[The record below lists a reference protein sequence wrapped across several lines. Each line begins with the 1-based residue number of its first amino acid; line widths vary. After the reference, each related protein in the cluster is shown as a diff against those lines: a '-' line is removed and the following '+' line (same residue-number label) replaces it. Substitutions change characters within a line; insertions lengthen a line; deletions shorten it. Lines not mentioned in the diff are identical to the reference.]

1 MATGTGSACS
11 CQPEALSA
19 VKTTEAIWV
28 PVSVHRR
35 AVWTPESA
43 GAFQKRRATI
53 EPSCEEVN
61 CVPSSWPPVV
71 VFVAGVCVVK
81 IVTALG
87 VGVTVGVAVI
97 GGVGVGVGVD
107 VASGIGVGVAV
118 GVCVGVAVGVRV
130 GVMVAVR
137 VGVWLGVDV
146 GVLVA
151 VV

>member
-1 MATGTGSACS
+1 MATGAGSACS

-87 VGVTVGVAVI
+87 VGVRVGVGVV
-97 GGVGVGVGVD
+97 VGVGVG
-107 VASGIGVGVAV
+107 AGVGWER
-118 GVCVGVAVGVRV
+118 GTGE
-130 GVMVAVR
+130 
-137 VGVWLGVDV
+137 
-146 GVLVA
+146 
-151 VV
+151 VVVVVVV